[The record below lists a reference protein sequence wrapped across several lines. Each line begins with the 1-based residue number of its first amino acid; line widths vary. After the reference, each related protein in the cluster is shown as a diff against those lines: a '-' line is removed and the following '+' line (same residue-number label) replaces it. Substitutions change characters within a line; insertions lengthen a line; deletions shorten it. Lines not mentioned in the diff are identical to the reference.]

1 MNPVTSF
8 LVFAC
13 MAAGV
18 AAGYFGHL
26 YVGVGCFAVAAVI
39 ALSLKMANV
48 WQKFVILRIIASPR
62 NLYDRLVGRDD
73 AAENDIDIDDPFAAD
88 ETHCHPTAIFHAV
101 HHGDDALFKRRVRSS
116 KALASGWNKWQRYR
130 ITIELIAGGE

>member
-1 MNPVTSF
+1 VINLSQHYPASKRI
-8 LVFAC
+8 
-13 MAAGV
+13 AA
-18 AAGYFGHL
+18 
-26 YVGVGCFAVAAVI
+26 
-39 ALSLKMANV
+39 ALSAASHKRANLVPMANV